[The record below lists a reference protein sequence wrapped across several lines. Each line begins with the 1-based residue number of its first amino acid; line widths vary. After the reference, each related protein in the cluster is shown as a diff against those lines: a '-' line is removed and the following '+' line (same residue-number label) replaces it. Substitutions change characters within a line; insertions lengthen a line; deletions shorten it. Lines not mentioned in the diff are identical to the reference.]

1 MKKLINAARDVVPEM
16 LEGLALAHPDI
27 ALLADANVA
36 LRADARAHAER
47 GRVAVISGGGAGHEP
62 AHAGYV
68 GPGMLTA
75 AVSGDVFTSPSTD
88 TILAAIRTVAG
99 PAGVLLVV
107 KSYTGDRLNFGL
119 AAELARAEGIAVET
133 VVVADDVAL
142 ASGDDTAGRRGIAGT
157 VFVHKVAGAAAES
170 GASLAEVKAEA
181 EAAAGAVGTMG
192 VALTPCTVP
201 AAGRPGFEL
210 GEDEVELGLGIH
222 GEAGV
227 RRDKIASADTF
238 VTELL
243 DRIVAETGLAAGD
256 RVALLVN
263 NLGGTPT
270 MELDIVLRGAVRDLA
285 GRGLVLERAWRGS
298 FLTAL
303 EMAGM
308 SLSLLRVDDARLA
321 RLDAATSAPA
331 WPTPVAGR
339 LGEVT
344 VLPAAPAPGS
354 ADAGTPLTE
363 PTPLTRAIEAV
374 CAALT
379 EAEPRLTE
387 LDRIVGDGD
396 LGISLARG
404 AEAIGRELPGYGGG
418 SPAAVL
424 RGLADTVRRALG
436 GTSGPLYSVLL
447 LRAAS
452 AVAQDTGPRG
462 WREALAAGARAIGE
476 LGGAQVGDR
485 TMLDALVPAGE
496 ALVGGA
502 SLAEAIDAAA
512 AGTEETAGRSARR
525 GRSSYLGDRA
535 IGTVDPGAE
544 AVVIWLRAIAES
556 LDGEAERA

>member
-1 MKKLINAARDVVPEM
+1 MKKLINSARDVVPEM
-16 LEGLALAHPDI
+16 LEGLALANPGI
-27 ALLADANVA
+27 ALLDGANVA
-36 LRADARAHAER
+36 LRADARAYAQS

-75 AVSGDVFTSPSTD
+75 AVSGDVFTSPATD

-119 AAELARAEGIAVET
+119 AAELARAEGIAVEV

-142 ASGDDTAGRRGIAGT
+142 AAGEGTAGRRGIAGT
-157 VFVHKVAGAAAES
+157 VFVHKVAGAAADA
-170 GASLAEVKAEA
+170 GATLAEVRAEA
-181 EAAAGAVGTMG
+181 EAAARAIGTMG
-192 VALTPCTVP
+192 VALSPCTVP
-201 AAGRPGFEL
+201 AAGQPGFEL

-227 RRDKIASADTF
+227 RRDKIAPADTF
-238 VTELL
+238 VAELL
-243 DRIVAETGLAAGD
+243 DRIVTETGLEAGD

-303 EMAGM
+303 EMAGV

-339 LGEVT
+339 VGEVT
-344 VLPAAPAPGS
+344 VLPAAPAPGT
-354 ADAGTPLTE
+354 ADAGTALTE
-363 PTPLTRAIEAV
+363 PTPLTRAVEAA

-379 EAEPRLTE
+379 EAEPHLTE

-404 AEAIGRELPGYGGG
+404 AEAVRRELPGYGGG
-418 SPAAVL
+418 HPAAVL

-447 LRAAS
+447 LRAAG
-452 AVAQDTGPRG
+452 AVEADPSPHG
-462 WREALAAGARAIGE
+462 WREALAAGARAVGE
-476 LGGAQVGDR
+476 LGGARVGDR

-512 AGTEETAGRSARR
+512 AGTEETATHSARR

-544 AVVIWLRAIAES
+544 AVVIWLRAVADALDAE
-556 LDGEAERA
+556 DERA